1 MYKMPWNANT
11 VKSEVQV
18 PLTCTKGQY
27 FSKCTYSQIHI
38 HCKQLPF
45 LLLSA
50 AGLVCQ
56 GFMCASVNAHPRV
69 CMCLQVCL
77 WIPFYI
83 SHLCVCVCASASL
96 CASALCEKWCENASR
111 GACVS
116 SASNMREICGTYLR
130 YDTSQNDMTHPCYIW
145 LIKLQPAKC
154 VSKQQTITKARFDW
168 RHVASYYYH

>member
-1 MYKMPWNANT
+1 MYLFTDTHSLQAT
-11 VKSEVQV
+11 AV
-18 PLTCTKGQY
+18 PPS
-27 FSKCTYSQIHI
+27 FSSRFGMSGFYVRVCKCS
-38 HCKQLPF
+38 
-45 LLLSA
+45 SA
-50 AGLVCQ
+50 CVYVFAGL
-56 GFMCASVNAHPRV
+56 FMNPVLYKSSV
-69 CMCLQVCL
+69 
-77 WIPFYI
+77 
-83 SHLCVCVCASASL
+83 CVCVCASASL